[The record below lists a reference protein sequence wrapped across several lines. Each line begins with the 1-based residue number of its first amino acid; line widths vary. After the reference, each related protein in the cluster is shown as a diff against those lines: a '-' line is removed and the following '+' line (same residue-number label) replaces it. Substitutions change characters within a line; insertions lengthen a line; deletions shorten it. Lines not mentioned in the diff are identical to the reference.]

1 MFFHVR
7 VPKRRISMNVQV
19 DATPNVDWVEI
30 PIARSDGG
38 DI

>member
-1 MFFHVR
+1 
-7 VPKRRISMNVQV
+7 MNVQV

-30 PIARSDGG
+30 PIAGSDDG